1 MGLNFCRA
9 NRLTN
14 PILFLILKLYLI
26 HICTGQRK
34 LKALDEK
41 ILKKSSKTFRVNE
54 VCAFLGITPRI
65 LKHYEEKG
73 ILRPDRT
80 GGNDYR
86 AYSAE
91 EIMKIQTAEKLKK
104 MGLSMNEIQLY
115 FSGKIDLNELHRRLT
130 VQRDMIDSLL
140 NLVEVEMRIGKP
152 VFEIF
157 EETTCLCFV
166 KEYPLTSDIP
176 QKYLDARDA
185 YSCAVGAGCRCDG
198 TRNFFLQCDGLL
210 SYLNTGA
217 QKGVAPDQI
226 LQFAQNGKIG
236 YAVYR
241 ACIPVLS
248 APESLHASGT
258 VKKVTRKK
266 SLMFKMAGEPL
277 GEGKLFLMIA
287 EEAKKRNLRP
297 TGNVWLISETGPN
310 KKTAEHTYTLVAAA
324 EIE

>member
-1 MGLNFCRA
+1 MK
-9 NRLTN
+9 T
-14 PILFLILKLYLI
+14 
-26 HICTGQRK
+26 
-34 LKALDEK
+34 LDEV
-41 ILKKSSKTFRVNE
+41 ILKKSSKTFRVND
-54 VCAFLGITPRI
+54 VCAFLGITPRV

-73 ILRPDRT
+73 ILHPDRT

-91 EIMKIQTAEKLKK
+91 EIMKIQTAENLKR

-115 FSGKIDLNELHRRLT
+115 FSGKIDLNALHGRLT
-130 VQRDMIDSLL
+130 VQRDMINSLL
-140 NLVEVEMRIGKP
+140 NLVEVEMQIGKP
-152 VFEIF
+152 RFEIF
-157 EETTCLCFV
+157 EETTCLCYV

-176 QKYLDARDA
+176 QKYLDSRDA
-185 YSCAVGAGCRCDG
+185 YSCAVGSGCRCDG
-198 TRNFFLQCDGLL
+198 TRNFFLQCDGQL
-210 SYLNTGA
+210 SYLSA
-217 QKGVAPDQI
+217 KAREAVAPDRI

-236 YAVYR
+236 NAIYR
-241 ACIPVLS
+241 VCIPVLS
-248 APESLHASGT
+248 APESLHTSGT

-277 GEGKLFLMIA
+277 GEGKLFLLIA
-287 EEAKKRNLRP
+287 EEAKKRGLRP